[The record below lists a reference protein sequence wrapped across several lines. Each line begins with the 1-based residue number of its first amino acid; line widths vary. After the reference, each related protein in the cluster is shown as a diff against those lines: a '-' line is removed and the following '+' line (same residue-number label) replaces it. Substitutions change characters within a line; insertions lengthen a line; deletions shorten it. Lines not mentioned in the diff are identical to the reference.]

1 MVVREIMDDHPHE
14 LATAMVGVFPRGD
27 PYMDEWAQFQNDAL
41 ERGTI
46 EQQNSNNTA
55 MSAMFAMIKTYRY
68 AER

>member
-1 MVVREIMDDHPHE
+1 MVVREIMDDHPQE